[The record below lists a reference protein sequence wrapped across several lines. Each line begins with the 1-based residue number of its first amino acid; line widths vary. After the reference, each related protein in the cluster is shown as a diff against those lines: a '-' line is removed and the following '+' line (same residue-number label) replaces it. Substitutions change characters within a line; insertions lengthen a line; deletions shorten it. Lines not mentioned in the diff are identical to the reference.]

1 MYQKILIPL
10 DGSKLAECVL
20 PHAEAYFKNGLVETA
35 VFLRVLE
42 PLPLRL
48 YDDVAESFMTSAYE
62 NAYSQKV
69 ESWEKLEEERKKSV
83 ETYLKQIADSYSQ
96 YGSEI
101 KCEVL
106 EGRVADTIASYAEKN
121 NVDLILIATHGR
133 SGVGR
138 WLMGSV
144 ADRVLRSSR
153 MPVMM
158 INATGCAGAE
168 ND

>member
-1 MYQKILIPL
+1 MYQKIMIPL

-20 PHAEAYFKNGLVETA
+20 PHAEAFFKNGLIKTA
-35 VFLRVLE
+35 VFLRVME

-62 NAYSQKV
+62 NAYGQKLAT
-69 ESWEKLEEERKKSV
+69 WEKLEQERKTAV
-83 ETYLKQIADSYSQ
+83 ETYLKQIAAPFTQ
-96 YGSEI
+96 YGSEV

-106 EGRVADTIASYAEKN
+106 EGRVAETIASYAEQN
-121 NVDLILIATHGR
+121 GIDLILIATHGR

-153 MPVMM
+153 IPVMM